1 MQCRYKWFYRGAG
14 LYLVRYIKSD
24 IRPLQSHLCRVGNKA
39 VIHRIHAVFSEPWLI
54 FIYKPANQS
63 VEYGTELLTCGLLT
77 IMQRINPSDYGGDQ
91 YNAVPREVWRKKL
104 MGVFSHYCTTT
115 QAPYMSRYSCISPST
130 KPICMGIPAVLR
142 SAASLFSALPS
153 HT

>member
-1 MQCRYKWFYRGAG
+1 M
-14 LYLVRYIKSD
+14 YLVRYIKSD

-130 KPICMGIPAVLR
+130 KPICMGIPTVLR
-142 SAASLFSALPS
+142 SGAPLVSALPS